1 MRKHGRSFL
10 MMVTNLS
17 SATTGVC
24 ASRKSLGTCD
34 RSRLSKRLPT
44 LELRVLEENDCFA
57 IPNFSAIHHFPSLI
71 QAELYHFDFFTFRR
85 GSAAIG
91 RSTFRIVMRDKKVQP
106 LRYGPGLINAS
117 KI

>member
-91 RSTFRIVMRDKKVQP
+91 RSMRSSIESR
-106 LRYGPGLINAS
+106 LFIAGLELGGGTELF
-117 KI
+117 K